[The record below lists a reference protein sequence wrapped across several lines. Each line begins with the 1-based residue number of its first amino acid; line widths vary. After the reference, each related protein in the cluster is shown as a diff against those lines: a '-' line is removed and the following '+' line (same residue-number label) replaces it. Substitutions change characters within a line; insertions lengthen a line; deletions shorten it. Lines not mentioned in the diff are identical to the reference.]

1 MSQILDESEFRK
13 VVQQTLERVA
23 RALESVDPD
32 LAEYEMKPG
41 QLTVVFADRSKCI
54 LSTQPSVRQL
64 WLAAASKGTAYHF
77 NLEGSAAG
85 GWKWID
91 DKGKGIELFSF
102 LTPYFREAIGED
114 FAIGG

>member
-1 MSQILDESEFRK
+1 MEESQFRA
-13 VVQQTLERVA
+13 VVQKTLDRVA

-41 QLTVVFADRSKCI
+41 QLTVIFADRSKCI

-77 NLEGSAAG
+77 NWVDSNS
-85 GWKWID
+85 WVD
-91 DKGKGIELFSF
+91 DKGKGIELFAF
-102 LTPYFREAIGED
+102 LGSYFREKIGDD